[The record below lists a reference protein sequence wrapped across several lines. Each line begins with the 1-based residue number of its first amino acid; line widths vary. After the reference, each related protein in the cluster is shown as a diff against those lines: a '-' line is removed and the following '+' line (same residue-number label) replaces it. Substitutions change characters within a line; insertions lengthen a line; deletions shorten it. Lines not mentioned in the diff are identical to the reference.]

1 MADMDFP
8 ADPIIGQN
16 YTNSI
21 GTVYQWNGV
30 AWIVGVYDSTTGTFT
45 TVGDILE
52 MIRTLLQDTDVSSGE
67 YRYSSDSIV
76 ANINMGLIEMYRIRP
91 DIFLENKFKIP
102 VFNDADLS
110 TPLVIEQQFVPSLIY
125 YAVGMTQLRDDE
137 ATQDARASS
146 FLGKFS
152 SMLVAVA

>member
-8 ADPIIGQN
+8 ADPTIGQK
-16 YTNSI
+16 YTNSV
-21 GTVYQWNGV
+21 GVVYEWNGT
-30 AWIVGVYDSTTGTFT
+30 AWLIGFYDSTTETFM

-110 TPLVIEQQFVPSLIY
+110 APLVIEQQFVPSLIY
-125 YAVGMTQLRDDE
+125 YAVGMCQLRDDE

>member
-8 ADPIIGQN
+8 ADPIVGQK

-21 GTVYQWNGV
+21 GVVYEWTGT
-30 AWIVGVYDSTTGTFT
+30 AWIIGFYDSTTETFT
-45 TVGDILE
+45 TVGDLLD
-52 MIRTLLQDTDVSSGE
+52 MIRTLLQDTDVTSGE

-110 TPLVIEQQFVPSLIY
+110 QALVIEQQFIPSLVY
-125 YAVGMTQLRDDE
+125 YAVGMCQLRDDE
-137 ATQDARASS
+137 ETQDARASS